1 MHKNSYKKA
10 EKDNLGR
17 DKNEK
22 NQNRYFSI
30 LVDGNY
36 WISSSDNPFTDVPEG
51 HWAYNSINKLVDAG
65 IVEGYNNGHYGGDRL
80 ITRYEM
86 AQIVAKADG
95 KRGRCRS
102 TGC

>member
-36 WISSSDNPFTDVPEG
+36 WISSSE
-51 HWAYNSINKLVDAG
+51 
-65 IVEGYNNGHYGGDRL
+65 
-80 ITRYEM
+80 
-86 AQIVAKADG
+86 
-95 KRGRCRS
+95 
-102 TGC
+102 